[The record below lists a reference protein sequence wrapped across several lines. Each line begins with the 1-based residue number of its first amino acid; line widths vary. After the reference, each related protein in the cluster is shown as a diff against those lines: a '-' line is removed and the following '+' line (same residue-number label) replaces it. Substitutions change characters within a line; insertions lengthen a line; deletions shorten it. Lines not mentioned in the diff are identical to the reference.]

1 MVCRR
6 SRSFFCTVVPLPNI
20 KNHVQNWRIIVFITA
35 PDDPQGAKRPL
46 VFPLHNLLGR
56 FGVPCSI
63 YVMTSFTT
71 TRIIYGV
78 EASFS
83 TGRPYHAH
91 RRAAVN
97 GSLIIH
103 HSGLWPAEQCCLLL
117 RSLKVYRSLPQERSW
132 RLCLVA
138 FLSARMGSSS
148 ESHLFNCQT
157 RL

>member
-1 MVCRR
+1 M
-6 SRSFFCTVVPLPNI
+6 
-20 KNHVQNWRIIVFITA
+20 
-35 PDDPQGAKRPL
+35 
-46 VFPLHNLLGR
+46 
-56 FGVPCSI
+56 
-63 YVMTSFTT
+63 YVMTSFMT

-97 GSLIIH
+97 GSLIIN

-117 RSLKVYRSLPQERSW
+117 RPLKVFRSLPSGRSW
-132 RLCLVA
+132 RLCLAA
-138 FLSARMGSSS
+138 FLAARMGSSS

-157 RL
+157 RLQSLFAPHPLLETFFNFERIKSEKTFQFFQNSFFAVVYCFLRDTIFCGILTFSHWIVLQI